1 MRDKKQKQI
10 TERRTD
16 NRVVA
21 LAYGTLSLV
30 LIVSYI
36 IEVVKGNR
44 TVGYVAL
51 FFGLVLVPA
60 ILNFVVQKSNPE
72 TKLTAFILPLGYMI
86 LYAFAL
92 FTGNTLVTFV
102 YIIPMMFLFPLF
114 HNWKYTGIY
123 SAVAVLMNIAYAAVR
138 LLGEKAGDKLFL
150 VDVEIEIA
158 AMVLIAAF
166 SVLVAYVDASMV
178 KRKMDAIKEEKEISE
193 NMLAKAKELAE
204 VARQKV
210 TEINEKSE
218 ELKAAAKAS
227 SEAMEQVC
235 DGTNTTAES
244 VQEELEQIDNMSR
257 DMDAI
262 SDAVNNFYANMEETL
277 AIIDNGTENMRRL
290 NEAAERTNVTSKST
304 TEAMNELNEKI
315 RSINNVVK
323 MIETISSQ
331 TNLLSLNAS
340 IEAARA
346 GEAGRGFAV
355 VAEEIRS
362 LSEQTGES
370 LKKIKEE
377 MTGIN
382 ESSRKVA
389 EDMAGLS
396 EIFVDQNRLVEDTG
410 NIFTEIASASGD
422 IERQCSE
429 IVDSV
434 DQMQTSKTAIVNS
447 ISNVGAIT
455 QEVTANAQNTA
466 NLNNENLENIHEINV
481 NITQLSDMI
490 KALSGNE

>member
-1 MRDKKQKQI
+1 MKDKKQKQI

-21 LAYGTLSLV
+21 LSYGMLSLV
-30 LIVSYI
+30 LIISYI
-36 IEVVKGNR
+36 VEVVKGSR
-44 TVGYVAL
+44 TVGYIAL
-51 FFGLVLVPA
+51 FCGLVLLPG

-72 TKLTAFILPLGYMI
+72 TKLTAFILPLGYM
-86 LYAFAL
+86 LMYTFAL
-92 FTGNTLVTFV
+92 FTGNTLVIFV
-102 YIIPMMFLFPLF
+102 YIIPMMFLFLLF
-114 HNWKYTGIY
+114 HNWKYTCIY
-123 SAVAVLMNIAYAAVR
+123 NAVAVLVNIIYAAVK

-150 VDVEIEIA
+150 VDVEIQI
-158 AMVLIAAF
+158 
-166 SVLVAYVDASMV
+166 ASMTLLAIFGAI
-178 KRKMDAIKEEKEISE
+178 RKEKEISE
-193 NMLAKAKELAE
+193 NMLAGVKELAE

-218 ELKAAAKAS
+218 ELKAAAKS
-227 SEAMEQVC
+227 SYEAMEQVC
-235 DGTNTTAES
+235 TGTNTTAES

-290 NEAAERTNVTSKST
+290 HETAERTSVTSQST
-304 TEAMNELNEKI
+304 TEAMDELNEKI
-315 RSINNVVK
+315 QSINNVVK
-323 MIETISSQ
+323 MIESISSQ

-346 GEAGRGFAV
+346 GEAGKGFAV

-377 MTGIN
+377 MAGIN

-389 EDMAGLS
+389 EDMADLS
-396 EIFVDQNRLVEDTG
+396 EIFEDQSRLVEDTG
-410 NIFTEIASASGD
+410 NIFTEISSAAGD
-422 IERQCSE
+422 IEKQCGE

-434 DQMQTSKTAIVNS
+434 EQMQTSKTAIVNS

-466 NLNNENLENIHEINV
+466 TLNKENLENIHEINA
-481 NITQLSDMI
+481 NITGLSDMI
-490 KALSGNE
+490 KALGKSE